1 MVVALPPAPKNA
13 FVSACIP
20 LAAGKGRHQPHVD
33 SHPVLMGLPNP
44 RAILQYAESSKAK
57 RNKKLLM
64 GQTRILSALYKLH
77 PPLTFRRST
86 FITAFRRH
94 SMQAGWLTTY
104 FHCTESEAKLW
115 SVVSAK
121 RLMAM
126 CRHSKQALLDGR
138 GRHCHWIQ
146 AVFFLSGNANLL
158 GASGGQP
165 ALPPAHQEPSILLFL
180 TFLPRTSGKKTPKKK
195 TRLWGPGVE

>member
-1 MVVALPPAPKNA
+1 MSSRPRWGGSIEQLLEVL
-13 FVSACIP
+13 SP
-20 LAAGKGRHQPHVD
+20 L
-33 SHPVLMGLPNP
+33 LPNP
-44 RAILQYAESSKAK
+44 RAIVQYAESSKTK

-86 FITAFRRH
+86 FICAFRRH

-115 SVVSAK
+115 SIVSAK

-126 CRHSKQALLDGR
+126 CRHSKQALLDAR

-146 AVFFLSGNANLL
+146 AVLSGQDNLL

-165 ALPPAHQEPSILLFL
+165 ALPPAHQEPSILLSL
-180 TFLPRTSGKKTPKKK
+180 TFPEVPRTSGRNPPQKKTKG
-195 TRLWGPGVE
+195 T